1 MSIGRFAENKHR
13 DEGDWSYA
21 TGMLEVVGTFY
32 REQNFISF
40 ANAAAA
46 AEKNNNLYGLRLV
59 PEPNNHVDKNAIKVI
74 GFIKKKGLF
83 GGLLKRNWH
92 IGYVDAI
99 TAKVINKNYLS
110 HNVNIIAE
118 LNSIYSDGRNEFRP
132 PWYKILAPKIKSISN

>member
-99 TAKVINKNYLS
+99 TAKVINKNYYRHDVRKPPTRHICTAKKS
-110 HNVNIIAE
+110 YCA
-118 LNSIYSDGRNEFRP
+118 GRYDDAAKEQR
-132 PWYKILAPKIKSISN
+132 A